1 MSHRPR
7 LRVAMQPGGDALVR
21 MCPAP
26 RKLRAL
32 RRAWIQ
38 STVNLWPNSV
48 PRFGA
53 TLRCHTFYPRQT
65 LCRALHSAFNRLFAM
80 NQARPANCPSC
91 KAAMAVHAFE
101 SASGLGGGAGEVEL
115 NLCFAC
121 HGIWFDPQE
130 NLKLAPAGV
139 VELFKL
145 LHAHREEAR
154 MPLATK
160 INCPRCDV
168 PLTQGFDVVTSG
180 RYITYRCARRH
191 GRFSAFSS
199 FMIEKGFVR
208 LLTQPEIDDIAR
220 RVAVIHCTGCG
231 APVDLRK
238 DHACPHCRSAF
249 SLLDPEAVERA
260 LHRYKTAADGPA
272 GIKLPELADAL
283 VMLER
288 DRLRAL
294 AESKKTRGGLFNA
307 DATGNIDLW
316 AIGITM
322 VAKMLD

>member
-1 MSHRPR
+1 MQKNHSNAAFPEESQAPLRTHRVGS
-7 LRVAMQPGGDALVR
+7 LLT
-21 MCPAP
+21 
-26 RKLRAL
+26 
-32 RRAWIQ
+32 
-38 STVNLWPNSV
+38 S
-48 PRFGA
+48 
-53 TLRCHTFYPRQT
+53 QT
-65 LCRALHSAFNRLFAM
+65 TK
-80 NQARPANCPSC
+80 CPSC
-91 KAAMAVHAFE
+91 NADMAVHPF
-101 SASGLGGGAGEVEL
+101 AGMHGRAVEL
-115 NLCFAC
+115 DLCFAC
-121 HGIWFDPQE
+121 HGMWFDPQE

-154 MPLATK
+154 TPLALK
-160 INCPRCDV
+160 INCPRCQG

-180 RYITYRCARRH
+180 RYITYRCPRRH

-208 LLTQPEIDDIAR
+208 LLTRPEIDDIAQ
-220 RVAVIHCTGCG
+220 RVAVISCTGCG

-260 LHRYKTAADGPA
+260 LHGYKTAANGPA

-294 AESKKTRGGLFNA
+294 ADRKKERGTLF
-307 DATGNIDLW
+307 DTDVTGNVNLW
-316 AIGITM
+316 AIGIAL